1 MDTANVSRRQFLQ
14 GGAAVAAGLVSLAQ
28 PAGAAAAAG
37 FPDIWKQLERP
48 WGQGSRR
55 RPNLLVLMVDEQR
68 FPTVY
73 ESPQLASF
81 RTRFLTTQTALAR
94 TGVSFTRHYAG
105 TVACAPSRTTLYTG
119 QYPSLHGVS
128 QVDGAAKGAV
138 EHDMFWLDPS
148 TVPTLGNFFNYG
160 GYHTYWRG
168 KWHLSMAD
176 LIEPGVTDGGWV
188 GLASYDQLGQRDP
201 VKERLYANAERL
213 AAYGFSGWVGRE
225 PHGAS
230 PLDSGS
236 SAGVYKPTNQRCQS
250 RDTAFAG
257 QTVELIH
264 QLDGQPDADPWL
276 LVCSFVNPHDI
287 ALWGLFTRL
296 GNLFPQVQYTYDF
309 TIGPEVPLF
318 PNLFDQ
324 AKFQQTN
331 NENLSTKPRAQVSYR
346 DTYSQWMQPVLSDE
360 YFRYYYQLQ
369 RNVDIEMGRVYSA
382 LQASRFF
389 QDTIVVFTAD
399 HGDLLGAHGGMHQ
412 KWYTAY
418 EEATHVP
425 LIFSNPRL
433 PQGTTVDVVTSHVD
447 VLPTLLG
454 LANLD
459 PAPLLAAL
467 STDHTEARELV
478 GRNLAGLVTGTASA
492 ATLETPIYF
501 MTDDDAARGIDGS
514 NFYGL
519 TSEVVQPNHLEAVVA
534 RIGNE
539 VWKYTS
545 YFDDP
550 NFWTTPPTQDV
561 LNEPVLPTP
570 SQPGTYTRPFTVT
583 VKTQPVAPEP
593 RDSELYNITTDPMEL
608 TNLALDNR
616 TAIVAIKNQMI
627 ALLQEQRS
635 RKRLTPR
642 TGSPSGTAANGGGE
656 GWQPRGIQ
664 GPDAPTPGP
673 GR

>member
-1 MDTANVSRRQFLQ
+1 MDTASISRRRFIQ
-14 GGAAVAAGLVSLAQ
+14 GGAATAAGLVGLAQ
-28 PAGAAAAAG
+28 PSAAAAVG
-37 FPDIWKQLERP
+37 FPAVWKQLERP

-55 RPNLLVLMVDEQR
+55 RPNILVLMVDEQR

-81 RTRFLTTQTALAR
+81 RARFLTTQNTLAR
-94 TGVSFTRHYAG
+94 TGVTFLRHYAG

-119 QYPSLHGVS
+119 QYPSLHGVT

-160 GYHTYWRG
+160 GYRAFWRG
-168 KWHLSMAD
+168 KWHLSYAD
-176 LIEPGVTDGGWV
+176 IIEPGTTDGGWV
-188 GLASYDQLGQRDP
+188 GLPAYDQLGQRDR
-201 VKERLYANAERL
+201 VKERLYENAERL
-213 AAYGFSGWVGRE
+213 AAYGFSGWIGRE

-236 SAGVYKPTNQRCQS
+236 SAGIYKPTGQRCLS
-250 RDTAFAG
+250 RDVAISG
-257 QTVELIH
+257 QTVDLIH
-264 QLDGQPDADPWL
+264 QLEAQPDADPWL

-318 PNLFDQ
+318 RDLFDQ

-346 DTYSQWMQPVLSDE
+346 DSYSQWMQPILSDD
-360 YFRYYYQLQ
+360 YFRFYYQLQ
-369 RNVDIEMGRVYSA
+369 RNVDVEMGRVYSA

-389 QDTIVVFTAD
+389 QDTIVVFTSD

-418 EEATHVP
+418 EEATRVP

-433 PQGTTVDVVTSHVD
+433 PQGATVDILTSHVD

-459 PAPLLAAL
+459 PAPRLASLAA
-467 STDHTEARELV
+467 DHTESRELV
-478 GRNLAGLVTGTASA
+478 GRNLAGLVTGTASPG
-492 ATLETPIYF
+492 TLETPIYF
-501 MTDDDAARGIDGS
+501 MTDDDAARGINGG

-519 TSEVVQPNHLEAVVA
+519 TTAVVQPNHIEAVVA

-539 VWKYTS
+539 VWKYTT
-545 YFDDP
+545 YYDDP
-550 NFWTTPPTQDV
+550 NFWTQPPTEDV
-561 LNEPVLPTP
+561 VNEPVLPTP

-583 VKTQPVAPEP
+583 VKTQPVPPET
-593 RDSELYNITTDPMEL
+593 RDSELYNLTVDPMEL
-608 TNLALDNR
+608 TNLIFDNR
-616 TAIVAIKNQMI
+616 AAIVAIKNTMMS
-627 ALLQEQRS
+627 LLQEQRA

-642 TGSPSGTAANGGGE
+642 TVGSPGSAAPGGGE
-656 GWQPRGIQ
+656 GWDPRFV
-664 GPDAPTPGP
+664 PPSPAPA
-673 GR
+673 R